1 MVLELQLLAVI
12 LWLFVPLWP
21 SYMPRHSR
29 GDLRVLAHT
38 PGYELQLKKG
48 LSSFKAF
55 LRSRDVCWQLFRT
68 KSVRYVDNMCRNYVQ
83 AQFDSF
89 FSRHAAVVAVLAV
102 QRQLRLRGQLQDT
115 WAALKSW
122 HLQEPMQPR
131 RPFSYP
137 IFQGLWMGALC
148 LAGLASSWEQYRW
161 LACVVMFKLA
171 FHGLFRPGELLQL
184 RAADIAVPD
193 CVILGQQEAAV
204 VIVRNPKNRRFL
216 GRQQFVLIE
225 DRSTILWLAWWV
237 NGLKKEDK
245 LFPGGRYSLLKLFN
259 SVLTTLHLSG
269 MGFTLASFRT
279 SGATF
284 LFRSHGNL
292 GKLQYHG
299 RWCSLNSLQ
308 HYLQEAMS
316 ALLAS
321 QVPEQAKAI
330 LTALNNSTAVGM
342 NPPACAPN
350 HQLRHGRSDS
360 TARGPDPRSAWPT
373 VSSRRRR
380 RPRKER

>member
-1 MVLELQLLAVI
+1 MFLFA
-12 LWLFVPLWP
+12 LWLCPAPLKVAQHCRLNWNHKVC
-21 SYMPRHSR
+21 SC
-29 GDLRVLAHT
+29 VLIVIFLCANLF
-38 PGYELQLKKG
+38 PCQAVFALEPCDNVAPLPWLKMVG
-48 LSSFKAF
+48 L
-55 LRSRDVCWQLFRT
+55 T
-68 KSVRYVDNMCRNYVQ
+68 
-83 AQFDSF
+83 
-89 FSRHAAVVAVLAV
+89 
-102 QRQLRLRGQLQDT
+102 
-115 WAALKSW
+115 
-122 HLQEPMQPR
+122 PR
-131 RPFSYP
+131 RFMPSGEAKR
-137 IFQGLWMGALC
+137 QQKKKN
-148 LAGLASSWEQYRW
+148 EQ
-161 LACVVMFKLA
+161 
-171 FHGLFRPGELLQL
+171 
-184 RAADIAVPD
+184 D
-193 CVILGQQEAAV
+193 AAV

-225 DRSTILWLAWWV
+225 DWSTILWLAWWV
-237 NGLKKEDK
+237 NGLKIEDK
-245 LFPGGRYSLLKLFN
+245 LFPGGRYCLLELFY

>member
-1 MVLELQLLAVI
+1 MHSLLAPGVDRVHLFRTEGSVWTAISELSAVLELLD
-12 LWLFVPLWP
+12 
-21 SYMPRHSR
+21 RHQVDDIHSASSDGPDRNGSR
-29 GDLRVLAHT
+29 SPADRSSADVVGQRTTCRSCLVDDAMLEA
-38 PGYELQLKKG
+38 G
-48 LSSFKAF
+48 L
-55 LRSRDVCWQLFRT
+55 
-68 KSVRYVDNMCRNYVQ
+68 CR
-83 AQFDSF
+83 AC
-89 FSRHAAVVAVLAV
+89 FSRYAGQDMPVD
-102 QRQLRLRGQLQDT
+102 QLPHWQGRVTCGLCHCPYLQ
-115 WAALKSW
+115 W
-122 HLQEPMQPR
+122 
-131 RPFSYP
+131 
-137 IFQGLWMGALC
+137 LC
-148 LAGLASSWEQYRW
+148 
-161 LACVVMFKLA
+161 
-171 FHGLFRPGELLQL
+171 
-184 RAADIAVPD
+184 IT
-193 CVILGQQEAAV
+193 
-204 VIVRNPKNRRFL
+204 
-216 GRQQFVLIE
+216 
-225 DRSTILWLAWWV
+225 TILWLAWWV

-284 LFRSHGNL
+284 LSRPHGNL

-330 LTALNNSTAVGM
+330 LTALNNSTAGGM
-342 NPPACAPN
+342 SPPACAPN

-360 TARGPDPRSAWPT
+360 TARGPDPCSAWPT
-373 VSSRRRR
+373 VSSRQRR